1 MTEQAKAEVE
11 ADLEHLE
18 RMFEMPIEDI
28 SDPTTREL
36 LIQHLQACFE
46 KLGTNITREQKFHIV
61 AEVVRHAYVLG
72 RWSVLVLLPMAFE
85 ALL

>member
-1 MTEQAKAEVE
+1 MTEHHKAEVE

-36 LIQHLQACFE
+36 LVQHLQACFAQIQTS
-46 KLGTNITREQKFHIV
+46 GTREQKFRLIG
-61 AEVVRHAYVLG
+61 EVVRHAYVLG
-72 RWSVLVLLPMAFE
+72 RWSTLI
-85 ALL
+85 